1 MNMLKFFVNKK
12 YALAKEQKEIFQ
24 QLSITEKNII
34 THFITHFITHMVN
47 SVKWNSNYNVV
58 IINFNRF
65 FVVFN
70 SYLKI
75 VQWFESVQFCNF

>member
-12 YALAKEQKEIFQ
+12 YALTKEQKEIFQ

-34 THFITHFITHMVN
+34 THFINHFINHFITHMVN
-47 SVKWNSNYNVV
+47 SIKWNSNYNVV

-70 SYLKI
+70 S
-75 VQWFESVQFCNF
+75 

>member
-1 MNMLKFFVNKK
+1 MLKFFVNKK
-12 YALAKEQKEIFQ
+12 YALIKRAKRNFSAAINYR
-24 QLSITEKNII
+24 KNII
-34 THFITHFITHMVN
+34 THFITHFIAHMVN
-47 SVKWNSNYNVV
+47 SIKWNSNYNVV
-58 IINFNRF
+58 NINFNRF

>member
-1 MNMLKFFVNKK
+1 MHLQKSKKKF
-12 YALAKEQKEIFQ
+12 LEQP
-24 QLSITEKNII
+24 SITEKNII

-47 SVKWNSNYNVV
+47 SIKWNSNNYNVV

-75 VQWFESVQFCNF
+75 VQWFESV